1 MERNSELIEI
11 LNDLIRINHDRI
23 TGYEKAANEAKDIDV
38 DLKTAFHKMASE
50 SRRYAT
56 ELSADVVRLGGE
68 PASGTT
74 TAGKIYRG
82 WMDVKATFT
91 GSDRQSL
98 LASCEFGEDAAQRA
112 YESALSSTELQSQ
125 GDVYSLI
132 ATQKASLRISH
143 DLVKK
148 YRDLHKMTK

>member
-38 DLKTAFHKMASE
+38 DLKAAFHKMASE